1 MDKSNPTSHQQLKA
15 ALERQQHELLFQ
27 LDDGEKTGTG
37 QAIIGA
43 ESEASPADNASAR
56 TLSEVAVEITEHKT
70 IQLQSVRHALTKFDD
85 GRYGVC
91 ESCGEPIGL
100 SRLSARPEAR
110 FCISCQTNRE
120 KSEKLY

>member
-1 MDKSNPTSHQQLKA
+1 MGGLPHEQLRA
-15 ALERQQHELLFQ
+15 ALKWHQHELLSQ
-27 LDDGEKTGTG
+27 LAGDEKTGTA

-56 TLSEVAVEITEHKT
+56 TLSEVAAEITEHKT
-70 IQLQSVRHALTKFDD
+70 MQLQLVRHALTKFDD
-85 GRYGVC
+85 GSYGMC

-110 FCISCQTNRE
+110 FCISCQISRE